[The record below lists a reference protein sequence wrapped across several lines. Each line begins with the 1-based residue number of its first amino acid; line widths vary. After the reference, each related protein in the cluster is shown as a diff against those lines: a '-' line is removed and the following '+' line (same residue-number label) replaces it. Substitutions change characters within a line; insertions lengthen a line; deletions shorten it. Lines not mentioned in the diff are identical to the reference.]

1 MASRANK
8 VSSQAN
14 KVFSRKNKVA
24 SQASEVSSRN
34 NKEASRENTV
44 AGRDSKFSMKQHSIS
59 FHMPMISTPPSWHLV
74 KKFTRS
80 TAQQTNNNSIYLD
93 TSEELAEPLVLLTD
107 LESQLP
113 GVTHY
118 KNRNL

>member
-1 MASRANK
+1 
-8 VSSQAN
+8 
-14 KVFSRKNKVA
+14 
-24 SQASEVSSRN
+24 
-34 NKEASRENTV
+34 
-44 AGRDSKFSMKQHSIS
+44 
-59 FHMPMISTPPSWHLV
+59 MISTPPPLLASC
-74 KKFTRS
+74 KKIYAFDSKT
-80 TAQQTNNNSIYLD
+80 TKYNSIYLD